1 MYNVKTKAEL
11 EAALKN
17 NEPNIF
23 IFDEK
28 IVKSFKPLDN
38 VNISSAFRNRCKY
51 TLEKSYDGSA
61 FLGSFGF
68 APMIS
73 EVGDIS
79 FFSAMSMISS
89 VGLHQILIIFSH
101 YNIKFKDNGILLSK
115 I

>member
-1 MYNVKTKAEL
+1 MYNVKTKTEL
-11 EAALKN
+11 EVALKN
-17 NEPNIF
+17 KEASIL
-23 IFDEK
+23 ISDEK
-28 IVKSFKPLDN
+28 IIKSFRPLDN
-38 VNISSAFRNRCKY
+38 VEITSAFRNRCKY

-68 APMIS
+68 APMIT

-79 FFSAMSMISS
+79 FFNAMSIISS
-89 VGLHQILIIFSH
+89 VGLHQILIIFSY